1 MVSGGTNKEKIKI
14 YERAVRRGLEDFGD
28 VRKESMNLT
37 ILKLR
42 KR

>member
-14 YERAVRRGLEDFGD
+14 YERAVDEIGNFGD
-28 VRKESMNLT
+28 VRRESMNLT

-42 KR
+42 KI